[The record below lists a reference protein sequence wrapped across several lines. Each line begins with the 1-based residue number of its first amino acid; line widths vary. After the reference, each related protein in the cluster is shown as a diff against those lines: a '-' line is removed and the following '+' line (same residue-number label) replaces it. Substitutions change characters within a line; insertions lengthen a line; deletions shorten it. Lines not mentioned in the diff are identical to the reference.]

1 MKISLSKILPAIA
14 LSLCLSAC
22 SASDE
27 PAAAESPVLAD
38 SIPAETALQESSSEE
53 TPPEESLSRDSSPES
68 SFEESSSEETS
79 AEIRADFQVGPVA
92 VTIQALLPEGWES
105 IPEDVEE
112 GSPDWGI
119 RILAEGKEEA
129 LIAIRGQY
137 GTLDVSGLYPGP
149 PETFLTD
156 QGREAQYYK
165 QEYASDQ
172 GEVFTD
178 RYLVFGQLDSGF
190 YGVSIQMP
198 RSVFDRNEEAI
209 QTLLKSIRITE
220 E

>member
-27 PAAAESPVLAD
+27 SAAAESPVLAD
-38 SIPAETALQESSSEE
+38 SIPAETAPQ
-53 TPPEESLSRDSSPES
+53 
-68 SFEESSSEETS
+68 ESSSEETS

-198 RSVFDRNEEAI
+198 RSVFDCNEEAI

>member
-38 SIPAETALQESSSEE
+38 SIPAETAPQESSSEE

>member
-27 PAAAESPVLAD
+27 SAAAESPVLAD
-38 SIPAETALQESSSEE
+38 SIPAETAPQ
-53 TPPEESLSRDSSPES
+53 
-68 SFEESSSEETS
+68 ESSSEETS

>member
-27 PAAAESPVLAD
+27 SAAAESPVLAD
-38 SIPAETALQESSSEE
+38 SIPAETAPQ
-53 TPPEESLSRDSSPES
+53 
-68 SFEESSSEETS
+68 ESSSEETS

-198 RSVFDRNEEAI
+198 PGPFSTATKRRYRRF
-209 QTLLKSIRITE
+209 
-220 E
+220 

>member
-38 SIPAETALQESSSEE
+38 SIPAETAPQESSSEE

-105 IPEDVEE
+105 IPEDVDE

>member
-38 SIPAETALQESSSEE
+38 SIPAETAPQ
-53 TPPEESLSRDSSPES
+53 
-68 SFEESSSEETS
+68 ESSSEETS

-105 IPEDVEE
+105 VTEDVEE

-172 GEVFTD
+172 GEVFID

>member
-27 PAAAESPVLAD
+27 PVAAESPVLAD
-38 SIPAETALQESSSEE
+38 SIPAETAPQES
-53 TPPEESLSRDSSPES
+53 L
-68 SFEESSSEETS
+68 SEETS

>member
-27 PAAAESPVLAD
+27 PAAAESSVLAD
-38 SIPAETALQESSSEE
+38 SIPAETASQESSSEE
-53 TPPEESLSRDSSPES
+53 TLLPETSSDETPPQET
-68 SFEESSSEETS
+68 SSEETS

>member
-38 SIPAETALQESSSEE
+38 SIPAETAPQESSSDE
-53 TPPEESLSRDSSPES
+53 TLLQET
-68 SFEESSSEETS
+68 SSEETS

-172 GEVFTD
+172 GEVFID

>member
-27 PAAAESPVLAD
+27 PAAAESSVLAD
-38 SIPAETALQESSSEE
+38 SIPAETAPQESSS
-53 TPPEESLSRDSSPES
+53 D
-68 SFEESSSEETS
+68 ETS
-79 AEIRADFQVGPVA
+79 VEIRADFQVGPVA

-137 GTLDVSGLYPGP
+137 GTLNVSGLYPGP

-172 GEVFTD
+172 GEVFID

>member
-38 SIPAETALQESSSEE
+38 SIPAETAPQ
-53 TPPEESLSRDSSPES
+53 
-68 SFEESSSEETS
+68 ESSSEETS

>member
-38 SIPAETALQESSSEE
+38 SIPAETAPQ
-53 TPPEESLSRDSSPES
+53 
-68 SFEESSSEETS
+68 ESSSEETS

-172 GEVFTD
+172 GEVFID

>member
-27 PAAAESPVLAD
+27 PAAAGSPVLAD
-38 SIPAETALQESSSEE
+38 SIPAETALQ
-53 TPPEESLSRDSSPES
+53 
-68 SFEESSSEETS
+68 ESSSEETS

-105 IPEDVEE
+105 VTEDVEE
-112 GSPDWGI
+112 GSPGWGI

>member
-27 PAAAESPVLAD
+27 PAAAESSVLAD
-38 SIPAETALQESSSEE
+38 SIPTETAPQ
-53 TPPEESLSRDSSPES
+53 
-68 SFEESSSEETS
+68 ESSSEETS

>member
-27 PAAAESPVLAD
+27 PAAAGSPVLAD
-38 SIPAETALQESSSEE
+38 SIPAETAPQES
-53 TPPEESLSRDSSPES
+53 L
-68 SFEESSSEETS
+68 SEETS
-79 AEIRADFQVGPVA
+79 AEIRADFQVGPVT

-137 GTLDVSGLYPGP
+137 GTLDVSYPC
-149 PETFLTD
+149 
-156 QGREAQYYK
+156 R
-165 QEYASDQ
+165 
-172 GEVFTD
+172 
-178 RYLVFGQLDSGF
+178 
-190 YGVSIQMP
+190 
-198 RSVFDRNEEAI
+198 
-209 QTLLKSIRITE
+209 QTERK
-220 E
+220 

>member
-27 PAAAESPVLAD
+27 PAAAESSVLAD
-38 SIPAETALQESSSEE
+38 SIPAETASQESSSEE
-53 TPPEESLSRDSSPES
+53 TLPEESLSRDSSPES
-68 SFEESSSEETS
+68 SFEESSSEGTS

-137 GTLDVSGLYPGP
+137 GTLNVSGLYPGP
-149 PETFLTD
+149 PETFLTN

-172 GEVFTD
+172 GEVFID

>member
-27 PAAAESPVLAD
+27 PAAAESSVLAD

>member
-27 PAAAESPVLAD
+27 PAAAGSPVLAD
-38 SIPAETALQESSSEE
+38 SIPAETAPQESSSEE

-105 IPEDVEE
+105 IPEDVDE

>member
-27 PAAAESPVLAD
+27 PAAAGSPVLAD
-38 SIPAETALQESSSEE
+38 SIPAETAPQ
-53 TPPEESLSRDSSPES
+53 
-68 SFEESSSEETS
+68 ESSSEETS
-79 AEIRADFQVGPVA
+79 AEIRADFRVGPVA

-105 IPEDVEE
+105 VTEDVEE